1 MSEVLLRV
9 QDVWKWRGGRPV
21 LRGVSFEARAGE
33 AIAIGGENG
42 AGKSTLLGILAG
54 MLAPDRGRIER
65 LAASAHCP
73 QEPAVY
79 GQLSPAEHFAL
90 FGAALGLDRQDAARR
105 GEALLHRFAFARDA
119 KRPADVLSGG
129 TRQKLNL
136 CLALLGE
143 PRLLF
148 LDEPYGG
155 FDVESHRRYEAWRAE
170 ACASGSCIV
179 AVTHLSLDRGA
190 YHRRYELRDG
200 RFDAAAA

>member
-1 MSEVLLRV
+1 MSDVLLRV
-9 QDVWKWRGGRPV
+9 EDVWKWRGDRPV

-42 AGKSTLLGILAG
+42 AGKSTLLAVLAG
-54 MLAPDRGRIER
+54 LLAPDRGRIER
-65 LAASAHCP
+65 PAANAHCP

-79 GQLSPAEHFAL
+79 GQLTPAEHFVL
-90 FGAALGLDRQDAARR
+90 FGAALGLDRAAAARR
-105 GEALLHRFAFARDA
+105 GAALLDRFDFARDA
-119 KRPADVLSGG
+119 GRPADVLSGG

-170 ACASGSCIV
+170 ACGAGACIV

-190 YHRRYELRDG
+190 YHRRYELHDG
-200 RFDAAAA
+200 SFDATPA